1 MSFPPDFLEE
11 IKTRLPVS
19 IVVGRSVKLSRRGRE
34 FLGISPF
41 TNEKTPSFTIN
52 DEKGFY
58 HCFSSGEHGDI
69 FTFVMKTQS
78 LSFPEAVERLAE
90 EVGLEIPTQT
100 PEDVIRSKLQA
111 NLRDI
116 VEEACHFFEQQLRSA
131 EGKLALDYLQSRG
144 LSDKTLRKYRLGYAP
159 AGNVLKSALMRE
171 GVSEEVLLRARL
183 ISKGQEGR
191 SSFDFFR
198 DRVMFPINDSRGRP
212 IAFGG
217 RVLAKGEPK
226 YLNSPETPLF
236 HKGRVLYGF
245 SQAREEAAK
254 SGEIIVVEGYM
265 DVLALHE
272 AGHANVVAPLG
283 TALTESQIQI
293 LWRLAPEPIV
303 CFDGD
308 AAGRRAA
315 ARSTE
320 RVLPILKPGLS
331 LRYALLPPGKD
342 PDDIVRLQGKKVMS
356 AILQKA
362 VPLSEIVWRQLLEGR
377 AIDTPERRAA
387 LEKASDEVV
396 ACISEASV
404 SSQYRYLFREKLF
417 ELFRGGRG
425 GSKRSGQNFKPSPT
439 QALTMSDSRENEY
452 SGDSKYM
459 RERILMATLL
469 NHPDLLE
476 HVEER
481 LGSYGFSD
489 SRLDTLRQ
497 SALKSLISNPDLDFE
512 ALTTQLSG
520 LGFRDE
526 LKALLTPTVYVHAG
540 FARLAS
546 SLADATEGWDHTF
559 VLCQQEELEADIQRA
574 EESFLENPSEETYEI
589 FRSLKNQKRPVDV
602 DVDEI
607 ALLQSDNNES
617 AT

>member
-1 MSFPPDFLEE
+1 MSFPPEFLEE

-19 IVVGRSVKLSRRGRE
+19 IVVGRSVKLNRRGHE
-34 FLGISPF
+34 FLGLSPF
-41 TNEKTPSFTIN
+41 TSEKTPSFTIN

-69 FTFVMKTQS
+69 FTFLMKTQS

-100 PEDVIRSKLQA
+100 PEDIIRSKLQA
-111 NLRDI
+111 SLRDV
-116 VEEACHFFEQQLRSA
+116 VEKACRFFELQLRLP
-131 EGKLALDYLQSRG
+131 EGKPAYDYLQSRG
-144 LSDKTLRKYRLGYAP
+144 LSDKTLQSYRLGYAP
-159 AGNVLKSALMRE
+159 AGNLLKTALMRE
-171 GVSEEVLLRARL
+171 GVSEEGLLKARL
-183 ISKGQEGR
+183 ISEGQKGR

-198 DRVMFPINDSRGRP
+198 DRVIFPINDSRGRP

-245 SQAREEAAK
+245 SQAREVAAK
-254 SGEIIVVEGYM
+254 SSEIIVVEGYM

-272 AGHANVVAPLG
+272 GGYANVVAPLG

-293 LWRLAPEPIV
+293 LWRLAPEPIL

-315 ARSTE
+315 ARSAE
-320 RVLPILKPGLS
+320 RALPILKPGLS

-342 PDDIVRLQGKKVMS
+342 PDDIIRLQGRKVMS
-356 AILQKA
+356 AFIQKA
-362 VPLSEIVWRQLLEGR
+362 MPLSEIVWHQLLEGR
-377 AIDTPERRAA
+377 TINTPERRAA
-387 LEKASDEVV
+387 LEKASEGTV
-396 ACISEASV
+396 ARISEVSV
-404 SSQYRYLFREKLF
+404 RSQYRYLFREKLF
-417 ELFRGGRG
+417 EFFREGRR
-425 GSKRSGQNFKPSPT
+425 GSKRPGQNFKQP
-439 QALTMSDSRENEY
+439 LTRAPASSVSLENEY
-452 SGDSKYM
+452 SDDSKYM

-469 NHPDLLE
+469 NHPDLFD

-520 LGFRDE
+520 LGFKEE

-540 FARLAS
+540 FARPAAS
-546 SLADATEGWDHTF
+546 LDDATEGWDHTF

-574 EESFLENPSEETYEI
+574 QESFLENPSEETYEV
-589 FRSLKNQKRPVDV
+589 FRALKNQKRPMEED
-602 DVDEI
+602 
-607 ALLQSDNNES
+607 ASLKSDDNES